1 MTTIA
6 FSALSFSTGALALL
20 CVCILWMADGRALQ
34 LAPQPVQP
42 SVVCWPEHLKLREY
56 NLKPHEV
63 KDWSDL
69 MRQRGF
75 ELYTLIPPSD
85 GYGLVR
91 VMYRKVRSGRGPY
104 NALGYTQVVMM

>member
-6 FSALSFSTGALALL
+6 FSALSFSIGALAIVCMALL
-20 CVCILWMADGRALQ
+20 WLVAQMLGAQRP
-34 LAPQPVQP
+34 APAT
-42 SVVCWPEHLKLREY
+42 VVYWPEHLKLREY

-63 KDWSDL
+63 KGWSDL

-104 NALGYTQVVMM
+104 NALGYTQVVMV